1 VKLVPSE
8 DFNRSSIGRDYFS
21 GGFQSDEKSDE
32 KSITSIVVTDS
43 WTVIGKRGSLEDE
56 V

>member
-21 GGFQSDEKSDE
+21 GGFQSDEKS
-32 KSITSIVVTDS
+32 ITSIVVTDS